1 MADTGLVDSVG
12 LSMATLFPS
21 LGKTAADNFGK
32 ILDIL
37 SKKTPANAATLAS
50 VVDGVK
56 LWCITCQLPAKVTLL
71 KEHQA
76 RLFDIIASLAVAAD
90 DTKTGDYKGD
100 VYVASVLAESLDN
113 AAKMDISQ
121 EMSAQFAPSAYNAA
135 ERILKSATATFE
147 VKAPMRND
155 DTIGT
160 RRGENGP
167 TFIELMRLGGN
178 DDLATIFTSGD
189 NDVYFNNPE
198 AVNNNLDLF
207 LKPDSFMSY
216 GFLFTSVASRYPEV
230 LVSHVDFFIQ
240 AISSASAG
248 PWALTVL
255 ANMAEKCA
263 TKFTNEQ
270 VNEIITKGRNVFKG
284 EHMLARIVGRLATV
298 PGAAE
303 TCFALLLNVLDM
315 TTEVDGIPSIY
326 SELSNAMVLLPSRD
340 ILLKNMDRLSAKKSY
355 AGVLFKEI
363 EDYANGRSLAGVTL
377 RLDVLDAKVNA
388 LNTKVSETCTNMAD
402 VLAYVDANMAD
413 MKDFLAQVTK
423 RLPQPK
429 RLEVVGTL
437 RKTLILHFEC
447 CRTGLEFPVT
457 SHDWSKW
464 LKMGFSLVKAGQA
477 VIDLGMGNPL
487 GILKKGV
494 ECVQEIYQAYK
505 TNDDDEFNT
514 YITNPFLL
522 SHEQDQL
529 LEKLRDQGFFDIFA
543 YDAQVA
549 GWYLVNPEKD
559 GRAPEG
565 EAGSVSKVW
574 TKKGY
579 GITEGLVAA
588 ASGAL
593 EMDLSPIADAVS
605 SIGAGKSE
613 EDKGVE
619 LGTVATSASS
629 NAGSNAASSGVVG
642 GRAAAMR
649 EQFGTEANRSANE
662 KLGNANVTAQYQQKV
677 DALQDRVVELEK
689 KVAAMSTSLAEV
701 RNRPAGCNC
710 VIC

>member
-1 MADTGLVDSVG
+1 M
-12 LSMATLFPS
+12 
-21 LGKTAADNFGK
+21 
-32 ILDIL
+32 
-37 SKKTPANAATLAS
+37 
-50 VVDGVK
+50 
-56 LWCITCQLPAKVTLL
+56 
-71 KEHQA
+71 
-76 RLFDIIASLAVAAD
+76 
-90 DTKTGDYKGD
+90 
-100 VYVASVLAESLDN
+100 
-113 AAKMDISQ
+113 
-121 EMSAQFAPSAYNAA
+121 
-135 ERILKSATATFE
+135 
-147 VKAPMRND
+147 
-155 DTIGT
+155 
-160 RRGENGP
+160 
-167 TFIELMRLGGN
+167 
-178 DDLATIFTSGD
+178 
-189 NDVYFNNPE
+189 
-198 AVNNNLDLF
+198 
-207 LKPDSFMSY
+207 
-216 GFLFTSVASRYPEV
+216 
-230 LVSHVDFFIQ
+230 
-240 AISSASAG
+240 
-248 PWALTVL
+248 
-255 ANMAEKCA
+255 
-263 TKFTNEQ
+263 
-270 VNEIITKGRNVFKG
+270 
-284 EHMLARIVGRLATV
+284 
-298 PGAAE
+298 
-303 TCFALLLNVLDM
+303 
-315 TTEVDGIPSIY
+315 
-326 SELSNAMVLLPSRD
+326 
-340 ILLKNMDRLSAKKSY
+340 
-355 AGVLFKEI
+355 
-363 EDYANGRSLAGVTL
+363 
-377 RLDVLDAKVNA
+377 LDAKVNA

-629 NAGSNAASSGVVG
+629 NAGSTAASSGVVG

-662 KLGNANVTAQYQQKV
+662 KLGNANLTAQYQQKV